1 MVDFVSS
8 LTENLAERLETLPNL
23 LIEFAPSI
31 LLALAILII
40 GRSIIRRLS
49 NATVKASARV
59 KTIDETLARFFGSVV
74 LFVGTL
80 AVIIA
85 SLSALNIN
93 LAFLTTIVAS
103 LFIALG
109 FALQDTLGDVA
120 SGIVLAVF
128 RPYRVGDEVQLND
141 EKGVVTDLGVFATRL
156 TTRDNIELVISNSD
170 ALGNTIKNY
179 YAFGDRRLDM
189 DFGIAYDA
197 NIGRAMKALLS
208 VTAGDDRIQTD
219 PAPEAM
225 VVELGDSAVILQL
238 RLWCDA
244 DDYRKIEMDISE
256 RVKAAFDSAGVE
268 IPYEH
273 NTIIKR
279 TINA

>member
-1 MVDFVSS
+1 MELVEILV
-8 LTENLAERLETLPNL
+8 ARLQSLPNIV
-23 LIEFAPSI
+23 IEFAPSV
-31 LLALAILII
+31 LLALAILVI
-40 GRSIIRRLS
+40 GRSIVSGLS
-49 NATVKASARV
+49 RATVKASARV

-74 LFVGTL
+74 LFAGTL

-85 SLSALNIN
+85 ALSALNIN
-93 LAFLTTIVAS
+93 LAFLATIVAS

-128 RPYRVGDEVQLND
+128 RPYRVGDEVELNG
-141 EKGVVTDLGVFATRL
+141 EKGVVTDLGLFATRL

-170 ALGNTIKNY
+170 ALGNTIKNF
-179 YAFGDRRLDM
+179 YAFGERRLDM
-189 DFGIAYDA
+189 NFGIAYDA
-197 NIGRAMKALLS
+197 DIGRAMEALIS
-208 VTAGDDRIQTD
+208 VTQSDDRILNT
-219 PAPEAM
+219 PKPVAM
-225 VVELGDSAVILQL
+225 VVELGDSSVVLQL

-244 DDYRKIEMDISE
+244 DDYRKIEMDVSE
-256 RVKAAFDSAGVE
+256 RVKHAFDSAGVE

-279 TINA
+279 TVHA

>member
-1 MVDFVSS
+1 MEILV
-8 LTENLAERLETLPNL
+8 ARLQSLPNIV
-23 LIEFAPSI
+23 IEFAPSV
-31 LLALAILII
+31 LLALAILVI
-40 GRSIIRRLS
+40 GRSIVSGLS
-49 NATVKASARV
+49 RATVKASARV

-74 LFVGTL
+74 LFAGTL

-85 SLSALNIN
+85 ALSALNIN
-93 LAFLTTIVAS
+93 LAFLATIVAS

-128 RPYRVGDEVQLND
+128 RPYRVGDEVELNG
-141 EKGVVTDLGVFATRL
+141 EKGVVTDLGLFATRL

-170 ALGNTIKNY
+170 ALGNTIKNF
-179 YAFGDRRLDM
+179 YAFGERRLDM
-189 DFGIAYDA
+189 NFGIAYDA
-197 NIGRAMKALLS
+197 DIGRAMEALIS
-208 VTAGDDRIQTD
+208 VTQSDDRILNT
-219 PAPEAM
+219 PKPVAM
-225 VVELGDSAVILQL
+225 VVELGDSSVVLQL

-244 DDYRKIEMDISE
+244 DDYRKIEMDVSE
-256 RVKAAFDSAGVE
+256 RVKHAFDSAGVE

-279 TINA
+279 TVHA

>member
-1 MVDFVSS
+1 MELVEILV
-8 LTENLAERLETLPNL
+8 ARLQNLPNI
-23 LIEFAPSI
+23 LIELAPSV
-31 LLALAILII
+31 LLALAILVI
-40 GRSIIRRLS
+40 GRSIVNGLS
-49 NATVKASARV
+49 RATVKASARV

-74 LFVGTL
+74 LFAGTL

-85 SLSALNIN
+85 ALSALNIN
-93 LAFLTTIVAS
+93 LAFLATIVAS

-128 RPYRVGDEVQLND
+128 RPYRVGDEVELNG
-141 EKGVVTDLGVFATRL
+141 EKGVVTDLGLFATRL

-170 ALGNTIKNY
+170 ALGNTIKNF
-179 YAFGDRRLDM
+179 YAFGERRLDM
-189 DFGIAYDA
+189 NFGIAYDA
-197 NIGRAMKALLS
+197 DIGRAMEALIS
-208 VTAGDDRIQTD
+208 VTQSDDRILNT
-219 PAPEAM
+219 PKPVAM
-225 VVELGDSAVILQL
+225 VVELGDSSVVLQL

-244 DDYRKIEMDISE
+244 DDYRKIEMDVSE
-256 RVKAAFDSAGVE
+256 RVKHAFDSAGVE

-279 TINA
+279 TVHA

>member
-1 MVDFVSS
+1 M
-8 LTENLAERLETLPNL
+8 ARLEGLPNMI
-23 LIEFAPSI
+23 IEFAPSVV
-31 LLALAILII
+31 LALAILLI
-40 GRSIIRRLS
+40 GRAIVNSLS
-49 NATVKASARV
+49 RATVKASSRV

-74 LFVGTL
+74 LFAGTL

-85 SLSALNIN
+85 ALSALNIN
-93 LAFLTTIVAS
+93 LAFLATIVAS

-128 RPYRVGDEVQLND
+128 RPYKVGDEVQLNG
-141 EKGVVTDLGVFATRL
+141 EKGVVTDLGLFATRL
-156 TTRDNIELVISNSD
+156 VTRDNIELVISNSD

-197 NIGRAMKALLS
+197 DIGAALKALIG
-208 VTAGDDRIQTD
+208 VADGDDRIQST
-219 PAPEAM
+219 PAPSAM
-225 VVELGDSAVILQL
+225 VVELGDSAVVLQL

-244 DDYRKIEMDISE
+244 DDYRKIQMDISE
-256 RVKAAFDSAGVE
+256 RVKKAFDAAGVE

-273 NTIIKR
+273 NTIVKR
-279 TINA
+279 TVHA

>member
-1 MVDFVSS
+1 MDFVSS